1 MEFAKHICREKM
13 KVPRK
18 EIMIKKSREKSKET
32 GRKQL
37 PKGKEQFVRNAWW
50 KKRLRDFE
58 KKDAI
63 M

>member
-1 MEFAKHICREKM
+1 M

-18 EIMIKKSREKSKET
+18 EITIKKSREKSIET

-63 M
+63 T